1 MDRAPSTPQNE
12 RITGPPCIDHPVRC
26 PKLGVNC
33 PRSAIRGYVRPPLAK
48 GEILKKLAF
57 LGGAGALSA
66 LVVLCAPRVRAA
78 DHLDSANV
86 KMANNAMADLNDVYA
101 WMTSDAAKVNLAITM
116 TPNAPSTA
124 AFGPAIQYVVHV
136 EQHPQFGAAGTESK
150 IICTFINNTSGQCWV
165 VDEDGTTV
173 DYVTG
178 DFSATAG
185 KASSSGKVRVFA
197 GRRSDPFFFNLS
209 GFLAAKEAVNSA
221 GLTLPATG
229 CPALADATTP
239 TALRAALKATP
250 GSAVGPCPAG
260 VKDCFAS
267 FNTMA
272 IVIQVD
278 KDLVVDDPN
287 KIVSVWASTHAT
299 P

>member
-1 MDRAPSTPQNE
+1 
-12 RITGPPCIDHPVRC
+12 
-26 PKLGVNC
+26 
-33 PRSAIRGYVRPPLAK
+33 
-48 GEILKKLAF
+48 
-57 LGGAGALSA
+57 
-66 LVVLCAPRVRAA
+66 
-78 DHLDSANV
+78 
-86 KMANNAMADLNDVYA
+86 MATNAMADLNDVYA
-101 WMTSDAAKVNLAITM
+101 WMTSDGAKVNLAVTM

-124 AFGPAIQYVVHV
+124 AFGPAVQYVIHA

-150 IICTFINNTSGQCWV
+150 IICTFLNNTSGQCWV
-165 VDEDGTTV
+165 VDKDGATV

-185 KASSSGKVRVFA
+185 KASTSGKVRVFA

-209 GFLAAKEAVNSA
+209 GFLAAKEAVNTALPS
-221 GLTLPATG
+221 LTLQNG
-229 CPALADATTP
+229 CPQLVSATVP
-239 TALRAALKATP
+239 TNLRAALQATP
-250 GSAVGPCPAG
+250 SAPVGPCPMD

-278 KDLVVDDPN
+278 KDLLVDAPN